1 MLVSPTRNKDIE
13 TYTEILYITECVI
26 RLFQRTQNKD
36 LELGLFELEKTLG
49 NLKDKIEHHDYTP
62 EDEQMLRVEESI
74 KKLFN
79 D

>member
-1 MLVSPTRNKDIE
+1 MLVSLSRNKDIE

-49 NLKDKIEHHDYTP
+49 NLKDKIEHHDYTE
-62 EDEQMLRVEESI
+62 EDQRLLRVDESM
-74 KKLFN
+74 KKLFH